1 MTHVKLTRGISLSA
15 DHSSKTQGNKVESAI
30 SNNIHI
36 SYPPVDEKNEIP
48 NPVPIPNN
56 NEVPSPSDV
65 QSSGRSPSSE
75 REARATSGEES
86 NDKAELYFLRKVL
99 DIYRT
104 QKLYFRNKKIICSP
118 DDLKELI
125 RIISGCDSVELEY
138 SPLDVR
144 CSCIDSNSIP
154 LQEINKIWVI
164 TATDRVI
171 FNYAYTKC
179 LSFFARYDISLEFIK
194 LT

>member
-48 NPVPIPNN
+48 NPVPIPNI
-56 NEVPSPSDV
+56 NEVLNEGHRPLSL
-65 QSSGRSPSSE
+65 
-75 REARATSGEES
+75 SGEES

-104 QKLYFRNKKIICSP
+104 QRLYFKNKKIICSP

-138 SPLDVR
+138 SPLEVR
-144 CSCIDSNSIP
+144 CSCIDSNNIP